1 MRHLFLILLGFC
13 VVSSFGQKPVF
24 KNPGLTPKKHFTITD
39 HIGKGQFVNAD
50 FDISLTEESG
60 KKYYKVV
67 IKEGN
72 VYRNE
77 IVMNFDDLTSVSE
90 KRIDLKD
97 NNLLE
102 NYIYKGNNEVYYFDR
117 RKSIDKT
124 FNPDD
129 NNIYS
134 RYAYFVSFQ
143 GFPFAIGNTVYFKTY
158 MYEYGDALTMK
169 LSCIEK
175 LKVQVKAGSFDCYKL
190 ELKVAGW
197 QAAFA
202 PERYWLYFSKDAPHQ
217 FVRYEEE
224 MKDGSWVTNELVDVD

>member
-1 MRHLFLILLGFC
+1 
-13 VVSSFGQKPVF
+13 
-24 KNPGLTPKKHFTITD
+24 
-39 HIGKGQFVNAD
+39 
-50 FDISLTEESG
+50 
-60 KKYYKVV
+60 
-67 IKEGN
+67 
-72 VYRNE
+72 
-77 IVMNFDDLTSVSE
+77 MNYDDLTSVSE

-117 RKSIDKT
+117 HKSIDKT

-169 LSCIEK
+169 LSCIEN

>member
-1 MRHLFLILLGFC
+1 
-13 VVSSFGQKPVF
+13 
-24 KNPGLTPKKHFTITD
+24 
-39 HIGKGQFVNAD
+39 
-50 FDISLTEESG
+50 
-60 KKYYKVV
+60 
-67 IKEGN
+67 
-72 VYRNE
+72 
-77 IVMNFDDLTSVSE
+77 
-90 KRIDLKD
+90 
-97 NNLLE
+97 
-102 NYIYKGNNEVYYFDR
+102 
-117 RKSIDKT
+117 
-124 FNPDD
+124 
-129 NNIYS
+129 
-134 RYAYFVSFQ
+134 
-143 GFPFAIGNTVYFKTY
+143 